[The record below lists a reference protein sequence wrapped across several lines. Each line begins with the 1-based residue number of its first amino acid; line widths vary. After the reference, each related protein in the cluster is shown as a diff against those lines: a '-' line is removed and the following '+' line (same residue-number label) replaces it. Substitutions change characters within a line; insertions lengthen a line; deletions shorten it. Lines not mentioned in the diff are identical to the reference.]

1 MRLKCL
7 RKHNKNT
14 IYGKNG
20 KFVFLFY
27 FFLLRFLQY
36 VACTYYISW
45 SNLRNNWFTMTFL
58 MDLLKA
64 FNWNPHDL
72 VITKPAAFGL
82 NAMLHLFI
90 PKTQK
95 LMSVSAMLK
104 SSFKKIVTLFQ
115 WLFLSYQLH
124 GFSDGNTL
132 SNNTLRKKSHIR
144 RFSGPYFPA
153 FELNT
158 ERYSVSLQIQPKC
171 GKMRSRKTPNTD
183 TFHADLISSSLV
195 HELK

>member
-1 MRLKCL
+1 M
-7 RKHNKNT
+7 
-14 IYGKNG
+14 
-20 KFVFLFY
+20 
-27 FFLLRFLQY
+27 RFLQY

-72 VITKPAAFGL
+72 VIAKPAAFGL
-82 NAMLHLFI
+82 NTMLHLFI

-95 LMSVSAMLK
+95 SMSVSAMLK
-104 SSFKKIVTLFQ
+104 SSFKKIVTFFQ
-115 WLFLSYQLH
+115 WRFLSCQLH
-124 GFSDGNTL
+124 EFSDGNTL

-144 RFSGPYFPA
+144 RFFGPYFPA

-158 ERYSVSLQIQPKC
+158 ERYSVSLQIQPEC
-171 GKMRSRKTPNTD
+171 GKIRTRKTPNTD
-183 TFHADLISSSLV
+183 TFHVGLISSSHV
-195 HELK
+195 YELK